1 MRAADAGHTGKVII
15 TVAPTGGFLTR
26 ADHPHVPTRPD
37 EIAADVARC
46 ADAGASVAALHA
58 RRPDGQATCDAAVYR
73 DINARVRAACD
84 VVINNSTGGGINGD
98 LLRVRPDG
106 SRVVDW
112 AARMAGVD
120 GGADTCTLDA
130 VTAYISGPDGHEVLM
145 DTPMERA
152 VELAAAMFER
162 GIKPE
167 WEAFGPSHLARELVR
182 LTALGF
188 DAEPYCVNLVLGLDG
203 TFQNAVPYTPA
214 NLQNMADALPDGSVF
229 TVTVNG
235 PQQFRG
241 LAHALALGG
250 HIRVGIED
258 NPCLVPG
265 EPAENVRFVERA
277 VALVQS
283 VGLEPATPDE
293 ARRILGLPAR
303 EDLPHAV

>member
-1 MRAADAGHTGKVII
+1 MTAPAAGHTGKVIV

-26 ADHPHVPTRPD
+26 VEHRYVPTQPD

-58 RRPDGQATCDAAVYR
+58 RRPDGRATCSAAIYR

-84 VVINNSTGGGINGD
+84 VVVNNSTGGGIDGD

-106 SRVVDW
+106 SRVIDW
-112 AARMAGVD
+112 DARMAGVD

-130 VTAYISGPDGHEVLM
+130 ITAYISGPGGREVLM

-152 VELAAAMFER
+152 IELAAAMFKR

-167 WEAFGPSHLARELVR
+167 WEAFNPSHLVREVAR

-188 DAEPYCVNLVLGLDG
+188 DTEPYQVNLVLGLDG
-203 TFQNAVPYTPA
+203 AFQNALPYTPS
-214 NLQNMADALPDGSVF
+214 NLQHMADALPGGSVF

-235 PQQFRG
+235 EQQFRG

-258 NPCLVPG
+258 NPCLAPG
-265 EPAENVRFVERA
+265 EPAENVRLVERA

-283 VGLEPATPDE
+283 VGLEPATPAE
-293 ARRILGLPAR
+293 AREILGLPTR
-303 EDLPHAV
+303 KDPSHAA

>member
-1 MRAADAGHTGKVII
+1 MTPAAGHTGKVIV

-26 ADHPHVPTRPD
+26 AEHPYVPTQPA

-46 ADAGASVAALHA
+46 AAAGASMAALHA
-58 RRPDGQATCDAAVYR
+58 RRPDDQATCSGAVYR

-84 VVINNSTGGGINGD
+84 VVINNSTGGGADGD
-98 LLRVRPDG
+98 LLRIRPDG
-106 SRVVDW
+106 SRVIDW
-112 AARMAGVD
+112 DARMEGLE

-130 VTAYISGPDGHEVLM
+130 ITAYVSAPGGHEILM

-152 VELAAAMFER
+152 TELAAAMSER

-167 WEAFGPSHLARELVR
+167 WEAFNPSHLVREVAR
-182 LTALGF
+182 LTSLGF
-188 DAEPYCVNLVLGLDG
+188 DAEPYHVNVVLGLHEN
-203 TFQNAVPYTPA
+203 FQNALPYTPS
-214 NLQNMADALPDGSVF
+214 NLHHMVDALPDGSLC
-229 TVTVNG
+229 TVTING

-241 LAHALALGG
+241 LAHALALGA

-265 EPAENVRFVERA
+265 EPAENARLVERA

-283 VGLEPATPDE
+283 IGLEPATPDE
-293 ARRILGLPAR
+293 ARTILGLPAR
-303 EDLPHAV
+303 KDPAREL